1 MLNNYPDVM
10 TPEQVAAVLCIS
22 RKSVYRLLRER
33 TIERNKYY
41 VVLDRY
47 IDGKRRQ
54 QWLSTGLTAKGNK
67 RKAEQMLREKL
78 SEAEKETAAP
88 CADML
93 VSDCVRFWLTK
104 AQHRVDE
111 VTYRGYK
118 QTAKTQI
125 LPYFDA
131 NGLSLRDCTVK
142 KLQAYFDEKHER
154 GRLDGKGGL
163 SAKTMRHLRTILSLS
178 FDEAIKEEQL
188 AANPCKLVELPRKER
203 YEAHFYSTEQLH
215 KLFAVMKD
223 DPMLPLVKITAL
235 YGLRRSEV
243 LGLKWDSVDFT
254 NGLVLIHHTVCKLGV
269 KIEKDKTKT
278 ESSRRSF
285 PMTAEARSIFLTA
298 KAEEEE
304 NRRQFGRAYQANDYI
319 FKWPD
324 GTPFAPD
331 YVTHHFAKV
340 LKQNGLPHIRFHE
353 LRHSCASL
361 LLNNGF
367 ALKDVQEWM
376 GHSDIQTT
384 ANIYGH
390 IDTARKRGMADKLA
404 SCLKDI

>member
-1 MLNNYPDVM
+1 M
-10 TPEQVAAVLCIS
+10 TGHLQI
-22 RKSVYRLLRER
+22 K
-33 TIERNKYY
+33 RNKYY

-47 IDGKRRQ
+47 IDGKRKQ

-78 SEAEKETAAP
+78 SEAEKEAAIP

-93 VSDCVRFWLTK
+93 VSDCVRYWLTK

-111 VTYRGYK
+111 VTYRGYE

-131 NGLSLRDCTVK
+131 NGLTLRDCTVK
-142 KLQAYFDEKHER
+142 ALQAYFDEKHKR

-178 FDEAIKEEQL
+178 FDEAIKEGQL
-188 AANPCKLVELPRKER
+188 SANPCKLTELPRRER
-203 YEAHFYSTEQLH
+203 FEAHFYSTEQLH
-215 KLFAVMKD
+215 RLFAVMEND
-223 DPMLPLVKITAL
+223 AMLPLVKITAL

-243 LGLKWDSVDFT
+243 LGLKWDSIDFV
-254 NGLVLIHHTVCKLGV
+254 NGLVLIHHTVCKLGA

-285 PMTAEARSIFLTA
+285 PLTDEARGIFLAA
-298 KAEEEE
+298 KAAEEE
-304 NRRQFGRAYQANDYI
+304 NLRLFRKSYKVNGYI

-340 LKQNGLPHIRFHE
+340 LKQNRLPHIRFHE

-367 ALKDVQEWM
+367 TLKDVQEWM

-390 IDTARKRGMADKLA
+390 IDAARKQGMADKLA

>member
-1 MLNNYPDVM
+1 MTGSLQTKNEKFYIVLNDMVN
-10 TPEQVAAVLCIS
+10 
-22 RKSVYRLLRER
+22 
-33 TIERNKYY
+33 
-41 VVLDRY
+41 
-47 IDGKRRQ
+47 GKRKQR
-54 QWLSTGLTAKGNK
+54 WIATGLTVKGNK
-67 RKAEQMLREKL
+67 RKAEQLLREKL
-78 SEAEKETAAP
+78 AEEMQKAP
-88 CADML
+88 L
-93 VSDCVRFWLTK
+93 PVSDMRLSDCIRHWLTCV
-104 AQHRVDE
+104 QRRVDE
-111 VTYRGYK
+111 VTYLGYLH
-118 QTAKTQI
+118 TAEKHI
-125 LPYFDA
+125 LPYFDTS
-131 NGLSLRDCTVK
+131 GLTLRDCTVK
-142 KLQAYFDEKHER
+142 ALQVYFDEKASG

-163 SAKTMRHLRTILSLS
+163 SAKTLRHHRNIIRQSLS
-178 FDEAIKEEQL
+178 EAVKDGLIVN
-188 AANPCKLVELPRKER
+188 NPCDYVELPRHDR
-203 YEAHFYSTEQLH
+203 YEAAFYSAEQLQ
-215 KLFAVMKD
+215 KLFDVMKD
-223 DPMLPLVKITAL
+223 DPLLPLVKITAL

>member
-1 MLNNYPDVM
+1 MTGSLQTKNEKFYIVLNDMVN
-10 TPEQVAAVLCIS
+10 
-22 RKSVYRLLRER
+22 
-33 TIERNKYY
+33 
-41 VVLDRY
+41 
-47 IDGKRRQ
+47 GKRKQR
-54 QWLSTGLTAKGNK
+54 WIATGLTVKGNK
-67 RKAEQMLREKL
+67 RKAEQLLREKL
-78 SEAEKETAAP
+78 AEEMQKAP
-88 CADML
+88 L
-93 VSDCVRFWLTK
+93 PVSDMRLSDCIRHWLTCV
-104 AQHRVDE
+104 QRRVDE
-111 VTYRGYK
+111 VTYLGYLH
-118 QTAKTQI
+118 TAEKHI
-125 LPYFDA
+125 LPYFDTS
-131 NGLSLRDCTVK
+131 GLTLRDCTVK
-142 KLQAYFDEKHER
+142 ALQVYFDEKASG

-163 SAKTMRHLRTILSLS
+163 SAKTLRHHRNIIRQSLS
-178 FDEAIKEEQL
+178 EAVKDGLIVN
-188 AANPCKLVELPRKER
+188 NPCDYVALPRHDR
-203 YEAHFYSTEQLH
+203 YEAAFYSAEQLQ
-215 KLFAVMKD
+215 KLFDVMKD

>member
-1 MLNNYPDVM
+1 M
-10 TPEQVAAVLCIS
+10 TGHLQI
-22 RKSVYRLLRER
+22 K
-33 TIERNKYY
+33 RNKYY

-178 FDEAIKEEQL
+178 FDEAIKEGQL

-353 LRHSCASL
+353 LRHSCAIL

>member
-1 MLNNYPDVM
+1 M
-10 TPEQVAAVLCIS
+10 TGHLQI
-22 RKSVYRLLRER
+22 K
-33 TIERNKYY
+33 RNKYY

-154 GRLDGKGGL
+154 GRLDGKGGIV
-163 SAKTMRHLRTILSLS
+163 R
-178 FDEAIKEEQL
+178 
-188 AANPCKLVELPRKER
+188 
-203 YEAHFYSTEQLH
+203 
-215 KLFAVMKD
+215 KD
-223 DPMLPLVKITAL
+223 DAPPAH
-235 YGLRRSEV
+235 
-243 LGLKWDSVDFT
+243 DS
-254 NGLVLIHHTVCKLGV
+254 
-269 KIEKDKTKT
+269 
-278 ESSRRSF
+278 
-285 PMTAEARSIFLTA
+285 
-298 KAEEEE
+298 
-304 NRRQFGRAYQANDYI
+304 
-319 FKWPD
+319 
-324 GTPFAPD
+324 
-331 YVTHHFAKV
+331 
-340 LKQNGLPHIRFHE
+340 
-353 LRHSCASL
+353 
-361 LLNNGF
+361 
-367 ALKDVQEWM
+367 
-376 GHSDIQTT
+376 
-384 ANIYGH
+384 
-390 IDTARKRGMADKLA
+390 LA
-404 SCLKDI
+404 VI